1 MKKMTSVLAVVLAL
15 VVCLGAMTACTGNE
29 PEDTKKPS
37 SSTSGDKNESKPED
51 NKGESKPEE
60 SKPEE
65 SKPEES
71 KPEESKPEADKNEG
85 ATESK
90 PEDNTNAAG

>member
-37 SSTSGDKNESKPED
+37 SSTSGDKNESKPEGD
-51 NKGESKPEE
+51 KNESKPEDN
-60 SKPEE
+60 KG
-65 SKPEES
+65 ES